1 VTSQG
6 VDERFAALVRSG
18 ALDLPLPGGGGTQQ
32 RWAALAALTA
42 DDVVVGRL
50 AEAHADALAILA
62 ELGERP
68 EQLVPG
74 GSWGVWAA
82 EPPGAVVTAERTDGG
97 WTLSGTKAWCSGA
110 GLLTAALVTAHADD
124 GRRMFAVDLRQAGVR
139 PGSGSWQGAGMSR
152 SRTEAISFDAVP
164 ATAVGGPRA
173 YLDRPGFW
181 HGAIGVAACWHGA
194 AVGVARRLLAAGRER
209 ELGPHAAAHLGAVDA
224 ALAGSAAA
232 LAAAARAVDADPL
245 DGAGT
250 ARLRA
255 MRVRSVVEAAATDV
269 VDRVGRALGP
279 GPLAQDGEHAQR
291 VADLLVYLRQS
302 HAEGDLETLGRDV
315 AATADGATDGGDL
328 LPGWP
333 GW

>member
-1 VTSQG
+1 MTARG
-6 VDERFAALVRSG
+6 VDERFTALVRSG
-18 ALDLPLPGGGGTQQ
+18 DLDLPLPGSGGTEQ
-32 RWAALAALTA
+32 RWASLAALAAG
-42 DDVVVGRL
+42 DVVVGRL
-50 AEAHADALAILA
+50 AEAHADAVAILV
-62 ELGERP
+62 ELGQHPKE
-68 EQLVPG
+68 LVSS

-82 EPPGAVVTAERTDGG
+82 EPPGAVVTAVRADGG
-97 WTLSGTKAWCSGA
+97 WVLNGTKAWCSGA

-124 GRRMFAVDLRQAGVR
+124 GRRMFAVDLSHPGVR
-139 PGSGSWQGAGMSR
+139 PGSGTWQGPGMSR
-152 SRTEAISFDAVP
+152 SRTEPVTFDAVP

-194 AVGVARRLLAAGRER
+194 AVGVARRLLAAAGRR
-209 ELGPHAAAHLGAVDA
+209 ELGPHAAAHLGAVDT
-224 ALAGSAAA
+224 ALAGAAAA

-245 DGAGT
+245 DASGS

-255 MRVRSVVEAAATDV
+255 MRVRAVIEGAATEV

-291 VADLLVYLRQS
+291 VADLQVYLRQS

-315 AATADGATDGGDL
+315 AVAPQGGAGDL